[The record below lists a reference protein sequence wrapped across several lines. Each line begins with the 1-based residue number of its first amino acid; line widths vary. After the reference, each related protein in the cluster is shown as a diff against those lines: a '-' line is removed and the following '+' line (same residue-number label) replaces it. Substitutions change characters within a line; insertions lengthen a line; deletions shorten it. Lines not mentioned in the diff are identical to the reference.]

1 MEGFQS
7 ELGEFINRKTN
18 SWRALYLLCLSQGCN
33 INFPTLLAVKA
44 EETFCEF
51 RAFLPACVTHT
62 WSPVWGRSRPPRG
75 AGEDGVDTVGLWRR
89 TQCWGVKELEN
100 LNSSDESSRW
110 AAWEKNPLMP
120 QEWKPWDFLTG
131 WIYGRL
137 ATQTTQWCFSG
148 VVSEVWCSWINSWPS
163 STPRRHL
170 CSQSQNF
177 QLAEQ
182 LMLKTTTYNPEKNC
196 QRNII
201 KIEYVS
207 EVDLD
212 SLG

>member
-110 AAWEKNPLMP
+110 AAWEK
-120 QEWKPWDFLTG
+120 KSTYATG
-131 WIYGRL
+131 VKALRL
-137 ATQTTQWCFSG
+137 SHGVNLRQTGHTNYP
-148 VVSEVWCSWINSWPS
+148 VV
-163 STPRRHL
+163 
-170 CSQSQNF
+170 F
-177 QLAEQ
+177 
-182 LMLKTTTYNPEKNC
+182 
-196 QRNII
+196 
-201 KIEYVS
+201 
-207 EVDLD
+207 
-212 SLG
+212 